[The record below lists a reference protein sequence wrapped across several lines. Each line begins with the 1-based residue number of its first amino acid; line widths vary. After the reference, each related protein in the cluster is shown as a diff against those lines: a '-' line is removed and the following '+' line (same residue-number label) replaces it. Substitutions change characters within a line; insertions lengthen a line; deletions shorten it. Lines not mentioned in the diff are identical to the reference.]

1 MKSAESHHTTK
12 PSAHPHGWQQDDS
25 ALIPRER
32 SLLIAW
38 WIAIILAVVFIVG
51 ATVLKPKPYW
61 EIVQFIGDGLVVT
74 FQITIVSM
82 TFALV
87 LGLVAG
93 LGRTATNSFF
103 NILASLYV
111 EVIRGIPLLAQ
122 LFWIYYA
129 MSRYIKLGPQVSAV
143 LGLTICYGAYIGETF
158 RGGIQ
163 SIPRGQMEAARAL
176 GLTRA
181 QAMRYVIIPQAVRV
195 ILPPV
200 GNEFIAMLKDSS
212 LVSVLAISDML
223 RRGREYASRTF
234 NYFETY
240 TLVALVYLLVTLI
253 FSRVVFYIEQGM
265 SRQDKEKPVSL
276 MHRLAGG
283 IVDFVVLDFIGLIV
297 YGLIQAA
304 ALVFAIASPYMPL
317 LIIMLVVIAVYVL
330 FFWTRSGRTPGM
342 MAVGLRL
349 SDEDGAHPTL
359 AQALKRLLFLVLPLP
374 GLSLLWMQWSPTG
387 EALHDR
393 FAGTRVG
400 RD

>member
-1 MKSAESHHTTK
+1 MKAESRAK
-12 PSAHPHGWQQDDS
+12 PQDQPRGWQQDDS
-25 ALIPRER
+25 AMIPRER
-32 SLLIAW
+32 SLVIAW
-38 WIAIILAVVFIVG
+38 WIAIVAAVVFIVG
-51 ATVLKPKPYW
+51 AVVLKPVPYR
-61 EIVQFIGDGLVVT
+61 EIVGFIGDGLVIT

-82 TFALV
+82 TFALI
-87 LGLVAG
+87 LGLIAG

-129 MSRYIKLGPQVSAV
+129 MSRFIRLGPQVSAV

-163 SIPRGQMEAARAL
+163 SIPKGQMEAARAL

-234 NYFETY
+234 AYFETY

-253 FSRVVFYIEQGM
+253 FSRVVFYIEHGM
-265 SRQDKEKPVSL
+265 SRQDKDKPVTL
-276 MHRLAGG
+276 MHRLAGVV
-283 IVDFVVLDFIGLIV
+283 VDLVVLDFIGLIV
-297 YGLIQAA
+297 YALIQSLALVVAELPVYTVLLIVMFVVGLIY
-304 ALVFAIASPYMPL
+304 L
-317 LIIMLVVIAVYVL
+317 L
-330 FFWTRSGRTPGM
+330 FFWTRAGRTPGM
-342 MAVGLRL
+342 MAVGLQL
-349 SDEDGAHPTL
+349 SAAQGKPPSM
-359 AQALKRLLFLVLPLP
+359 AQALKRLLFLILPLP

>member
-1 MKSAESHHTTK
+1 MKAESQK
-12 PSAHPHGWQQDDS
+12 EPALHPRGWQQDDS
-25 ALIPRER
+25 AMIPRER
-32 SLLIAW
+32 NLMIAW
-38 WIAIILAVVFIVG
+38 WIAIVLAVVFIVG
-51 ATVLKPKPYW
+51 AAVLKPVPYW
-61 EIVQFIGDGLVVT
+61 EIMRFISDGLVTT

-82 TFALV
+82 TFALI

-93 LGRTATNSFF
+93 LGRTTTNSFF

-129 MSRYIKLGPQVSAV
+129 MSRFIRLGPQVSAV

-163 SIPRGQMEAARAL
+163 SIPKGQMEAARAL
-176 GLTRA
+176 GLTRG

-234 NYFETY
+234 AYFETY

-253 FSRVVFYIEQGM
+253 FSRVVYYIEHGM
-265 SRQDKEKPVSL
+265 SRQDKDQPVTL

-283 IVDFVVLDFIGLIV
+283 VVDLVVLDFIGLIV
-297 YGLIQAA
+297 YALIQPVT
-304 ALVFAIASPYMPL
+304 LVFAGLSINLVLSVT
-317 LIIMLVVIAVYVL
+317 MLGVSLAYIL

-349 SDEDGAHPTL
+349 STAQGAHPSLT
-359 AQALKRLLFLVLPLP
+359 QALKRLLFLVLPLP
-374 GLSLLWMQWSPTG
+374 GLSLLWMQWSPSG
-387 EALHDR
+387 EPLHDR
-393 FAGTRVG
+393 LAHTRVA

>member
-1 MKSAESHHTTK
+1 MKAESHDKSTV
-12 PSAHPHGWQQDDS
+12 HPRGWQQDDS
-25 ALIPRER
+25 AIIPRER
-32 SLLIAW
+32 SLMIAW
-38 WIAIILAVVFIVG
+38 WIAIVVAVVFIVG
-51 ATVLKPKPYW
+51 AAVLKPVPYR
-61 EIVQFIGDGLVVT
+61 EIIGFIGDGLVMT

-82 TFALV
+82 TFALI
-87 LGLVAG
+87 LGLIAG

-129 MSRYIKLGPQVSAV
+129 MSRFIRLGPQVSAV

-163 SIPRGQMEAARAL
+163 SIPKGQMEAARAL

-181 QAMRYVIIPQAVRV
+181 QAMRHVIIPQAVRV

-234 NYFETY
+234 AYFETY

-253 FSRVVFYIEQGM
+253 FSRVVYYIEHGM
-265 SRQDKEKPVSL
+265 SREDKDKPVTL
-276 MHRLAGG
+276 MHRLAGVV
-283 IVDFVVLDFIGLIV
+283 VDLVVLDFIGLIV
-297 YGLIQAA
+297 YAVIQPL
-304 ALVFAIASPYMPL
+304 ALVFTGLPVNVVL
-317 LIIMLVVIAVYVL
+317 LVVMLVVSLTYIL
-330 FFWTRSGRTPGM
+330 FFWARAGRTPGM
-342 MAVGLRL
+342 MSVGLRL
-349 SDEDGAHPTL
+349 SDAQGEHPSL
-359 AQALKRLLFLVLPLP
+359 GQALKRLLFLILPLP

-393 FAGTRVG
+393 FARTHVA

>member
-1 MKSAESHHTTK
+1 MKAESHTK
-12 PSAHPHGWQQDDS
+12 PAVHPRGWQQDDS

-32 SLLIAW
+32 SLMIAW
-38 WIAIILAVVFIVG
+38 WIAIVAAVVFIVG
-51 ATVLKPKPYW
+51 AVVFKPAPYQ
-61 EIVQFIGDGLVVT
+61 EIIGFISDGLVIT

-82 TFALV
+82 TFALI
-87 LGLVAG
+87 LGLIAG

-129 MSRYIKLGPQVSAV
+129 MSRFIRLGPQVSAV

-163 SIPRGQMEAARAL
+163 SIPKGQMEAARAL
-176 GLTRA
+176 GLTRG

-234 NYFETY
+234 AYFETY

-253 FSRVVFYIEQGM
+253 FSRVVFYIEHGM
-265 SRQDKEKPVSL
+265 SRQNKDQPVTL

-283 IVDFVVLDFIGLIV
+283 MVDLVVLDFIGLIV
-297 YGLIQAA
+297 YALIQPL
-304 ALVFAIASPYMPL
+304 ALVFAGLPVTTVL
-317 LIIMLVVIAVYVL
+317 LVAMLVVSLIYIL

-342 MAVGLRL
+342 MAVGLQL
-349 SDEDGAHPTL
+349 ANAQGTHPSL
-359 AQALKRLLFLVLPLP
+359 AQALMRLLFLILPLP
-374 GLSLLWMQWSPTG
+374 GLSLLWMLWSPSG
-387 EALHDR
+387 EALNDR
-393 FAGTRVG
+393 FAHTRVT

>member
-1 MKSAESHHTTK
+1 MKSAVSHHTTK
-12 PSAHPHGWQQDDS
+12 SAAHPHGWQQDDS

-32 SLLIAW
+32 NLLIAW
-38 WIAIILAVVFIVG
+38 WIAVVLAVVFIVG
-51 ATVLKPKPYW
+51 AAVLKPVPYW
-61 EIVQFIGDGLVVT
+61 EIIQFIGDGLVVT

-82 TFALV
+82 TFALL
-87 LGLVAG
+87 LGLIAG
-93 LGRTATNSFF
+93 LGRTATNPFF

-129 MSRYIKLGPQVSAV
+129 MSRFIRLGPQVSAV

-163 SIPRGQMEAARAL
+163 SIPKGQMEAARAL
-176 GLTRA
+176 GLTRG
-181 QAMRYVIIPQAVRV
+181 QAMRYVIVPQAVRV

-234 NYFETY
+234 AYFETY

-283 IVDFVVLDFIGLIV
+283 VVDFVLLDLIGLIV
-297 YGLIQAA
+297 YGVIQAA
-304 ALVFAIASPYMPL
+304 AQIFILPSSYLIL
-317 LIIMLVVIAVYVL
+317 LIVMAVVSAVYIL
-330 FFWTRSGRTPGM
+330 YFWTHAGRTPGM

-349 SDEDGAHPTL
+349 TDEESAHPTM
-359 AQALKRLLFLVLPLP
+359 AQALKRLLFLILPLP

-387 EALHDR
+387 EPLHDR
-393 FAGTRVG
+393 FARTHVG

>member
-1 MKSAESHHTTK
+1 MKAVDSHAAK
-12 PSAHPHGWQQDDS
+12 PPAHAHLIQDDS
-25 ALIPRER
+25 AAIPRER
-32 SLLIAW
+32 SLVVAW
-38 WIAIILAVVFIVG
+38 WIAVIMALVFIIG
-51 ATVLKPKPYW
+51 ATIFKPDPYW
-61 EIVQFIGDGLVVT
+61 EIVRFIGDGLVIT
-74 FQITIVSM
+74 FEITIVSM
-82 TFALV
+82 TLALI
-87 LGLVAG
+87 LGLFAG
-93 LGRTATNSFF
+93 LGRTARNPVF
-103 NILASLYV
+103 NTLASLYV

-129 MSRYIKLGPQVSAV
+129 MSRFIRLGPNVSAV

-163 SIPRGQMEAARAL
+163 SIPKGQMEAARAL

-234 NYFETY
+234 AYFETY

-265 SRQDKEKPVSL
+265 SRQGKDEPVSL
-276 MHRLAGG
+276 MHRLASGV
-283 IVDFVVLDFIGLIV
+283 VDFVVLDFIGLIF
-297 YGLIQAA
+297 YGLLQ
-304 ALVFAIASPYMPL
+304 PL
-317 LIIMLVVIAVYVL
+317 LLINEDIPVNLILLGLMFVLSFIYTL
-330 FFWTRSGRTPGM
+330 FFWMRSGRTPGM
-342 MAVGLRL
+342 MAVGLRIVTVQGLPL
-349 SDEDGAHPTL
+349 SL
-359 AQALKRLLFLVLPLP
+359 IQALKRLVLLILPVP
-374 GLSLLWMQWSPTG
+374 GLSFLWMQGSSGGQPF
-387 EALHDR
+387 HDR
-393 FAGTRVG
+393 AAQTFVA

>member
-1 MKSAESHHTTK
+1 MKAESHTK
-12 PSAHPHGWQQDDS
+12 SAVHPRGWQQDDS

-32 SLLIAW
+32 SLMTAW
-38 WIAIILAVVFIVG
+38 WIAVVAAVVFIVG
-51 ATVLKPKPYW
+51 AALFKPVPYW
-61 EIVQFIGDGLVVT
+61 EIVGFIGDGLVIT

-82 TFALV
+82 TFALI
-87 LGLVAG
+87 LGLIAG

-129 MSRYIKLGPQVSAV
+129 MSRFIRLGPQVSAV

-163 SIPRGQMEAARAL
+163 SIPKGQMEAARAL

-234 NYFETY
+234 AYFETY

-253 FSRVVFYIEQGM
+253 FSRVVFYIEHGM
-265 SRQDKEKPVSL
+265 SRQDKDQPVTL

-283 IVDFVVLDFIGLIV
+283 VVDLVVLDFVGLIV
-297 YGLIQAA
+297 YGLLQPL
-304 ALVFAIASPYMPL
+304 ALVFAGLPVNAVL
-317 LIIMLVVIAVYVL
+317 LVVMLGVGLIYIL
-330 FFWTRSGRTPGM
+330 LFWTRSGRTPGM

-349 SDEDGAHPTL
+349 SNVEGAHPSL
-359 AQALKRLLFLVLPLP
+359 SQAFMRLLFLILPLP
-374 GLSLLWMQWSPTG
+374 GLSLLWMVWSPTG
-387 EALHDR
+387 EPLNDR
-393 FAGTRVG
+393 FAHTRVT

>member
-1 MKSAESHHTTK
+1 MKSSESHITK
-12 PSAHPHGWQQDDS
+12 PAPHPHGWQQDDS

-32 SLLIAW
+32 NLLIAW
-38 WIAIILAVVFIVG
+38 WIAIILAVLFIIGAAVF
-51 ATVLKPKPYW
+51 KPDPYW
-61 EIVQFIGDGLVVT
+61 EIIQFIGDGLVVT

-82 TFALV
+82 TLALI
-87 LGLVAG
+87 LGLIAG
-93 LGRTATNSFF
+93 LGRTATNPVF
-103 NILASLYV
+103 NTLASLYV

-129 MSRYIKLGPQVSAV
+129 MSRFIKLGPELSAV

-163 SIPRGQMEAARAL
+163 SIPKGQMEAARAL
-176 GLTRA
+176 GLTRG

-234 NYFETY
+234 AYFETY

-265 SRQDKEKPVSL
+265 SRQDKEQPVSL

-283 IVDFVVLDFIGLIV
+283 VADLVVLDFIGLIV
-297 YGLIQAA
+297 YGVIQVVG
-304 ALVFAIASPYMPL
+304 LPSPYLVL
-317 LIIMLVVIAVYVL
+317 LIVMAFLSAVYVL
-330 FFWTRSGRTPGM
+330 FFWTRAGRTPGM

-349 SDEDGAHPTL
+349 ANADGAHPTL
-359 AQALKRLLFLVLPLP
+359 MQSLRRLLFLILPLP
-374 GLSLLWMQWSPTG
+374 GLSLLWMLWSPTG
-387 EALHDR
+387 EPLHDR
-393 FAGTRVG
+393 FALTHII

>member
-1 MKSAESHHTTK
+1 MKAESHSNK
-12 PSAHPHGWQQDDS
+12 PPASHQGWQLDDS

-38 WIAIILAVVFIVG
+38 WIAIILALVFVIGTAVF
-51 ATVLKPKPYW
+51 KPVPYR
-61 EIVQFIGDGLVVT
+61 EIVKFIGDGLVVT

-82 TFALV
+82 TFALI
-87 LGLVAG
+87 LGLIAG
-93 LGRTATNSFF
+93 LGRTANTPAF

-129 MSRYIKLGPQVSAV
+129 MSRFIRLGPNVSAV

-163 SIPRGQMEAARAL
+163 SIPKGQMEAARAL

-234 NYFETY
+234 AYFETY

-265 SRQDKEKPVSL
+265 SRQDKDKPISL

-283 IVDFVVLDFIGLIV
+283 VVDLVVLDFIGLIV
-297 YGLIQAA
+297 YSLIQSA
-304 ALVFAIASPYMPL
+304 ALLFPALSVNMVLPL
-317 LIIMLVVIAVYVL
+317 AMLVIGVLYVL

-342 MAVGLRL
+342 MAVGLRIFAAEGEPL
-349 SDEDGAHPTL
+349 SLG
-359 AQALKRLLFLVLPLP
+359 QSLKRLLALLLPLP
-374 GLSLLWMQWSPTG
+374 GLSLLWLAWSPTA
-387 EALHDR
+387 EPLHDR
-393 FAGTRVG
+393 FARTYVA

>member
-1 MKSAESHHTTK
+1 MKTAESHHVAK
-12 PSAHPHGWQQDDS
+12 PAPPHHVWQDDS
-25 ALIPRER
+25 AAIPRER

-38 WIAIILAVVFIVG
+38 WIAVVLALAFIVG
-51 ATVLKPKPYW
+51 ATVFKPEPYW
-61 EIVQFIGDGLVVT
+61 EIVQFIGDGLVTT

-82 TFALV
+82 TLALI

-93 LGRTATNSFF
+93 LGRTSTNPVF
-103 NILASLYV
+103 NTLASLYV

-129 MSRYIKLGPQVSAV
+129 LSRFIKLGPTVSAV

-163 SIPRGQMEAARAL
+163 SIPKGQMEAARAL
-176 GLTRA
+176 GLTRG

-234 NYFETY
+234 AYFETY

-283 IVDFVVLDFIGLIV
+283 VVDLVVLDFLGLIV

-304 ALVFAIASPYMPL
+304 AAIFTGLPVASVL
-317 LIIMLVVIAVYVL
+317 LIVMLVIGLGYVL
-330 FFWTRSGRTPGM
+330 FFWTRAGQTPGM

-349 SDEDGAHPTL
+349 SDTEGVHPTL
-359 AQALKRLLFLVLPLP
+359 TQALKRLLFLILPLP
-374 GLSLLWMQWSPTG
+374 GLSLLWMLWSPTG
-387 EALHDR
+387 EPLHDR
-393 FAGTRVG
+393 LAHTHVA

>member
-1 MKSAESHHTTK
+1 MKAESHTK
-12 PSAHPHGWQQDDS
+12 PEVHPRGWQQDDS

-32 SLLIAW
+32 SLLTAW
-38 WIAIILAVVFIVG
+38 WIAIVAAVVFIVG
-51 ATVLKPKPYW
+51 AALLKPVPYL
-61 EIVQFIGDGLVVT
+61 EIVGFIGDGLVIT

-82 TFALV
+82 TFALI
-87 LGLVAG
+87 LGLIAG

-129 MSRYIKLGPQVSAV
+129 MSRFIRLGPQVSAV

-163 SIPRGQMEAARAL
+163 SIPKGQMEAARAL

-181 QAMRYVIIPQAVRV
+181 QAMRHVIIPQAVRV

-234 NYFETY
+234 AYFETY

-253 FSRVVFYIEQGM
+253 FSRVVFYIEHGM
-265 SRQDKEKPVSL
+265 SRQDKDQPVTL
-276 MHRLAGG
+276 MHRIAGAV
-283 IVDFVVLDFIGLIV
+283 VDLVVLDFVGLIV
-297 YGLIQAA
+297 YGLLQPL
-304 ALVFAIASPYMPL
+304 ALIFAGLPVNAVL
-317 LIIMLVVIAVYVL
+317 LVVMLLVSLIYIL
-330 FFWTRSGRTPGM
+330 FFWTRVGRTPGM
-342 MAVGLRL
+342 MAVGLQL
-349 SDEDGAHPTL
+349 TAAQGAHPSL
-359 AQALKRLLFLVLPLP
+359 GQALKRLLFLILPLP
-374 GLSLLWMQWSPTG
+374 GLSLLWMLWSPTG

-393 FAGTRVG
+393 FARTRVG

>member
-1 MKSAESHHTTK
+1 MKAESHHK
-12 PSAHPHGWQQDDS
+12 PAAHPHGWQQDDS
-25 ALIPRER
+25 AIIPRER
-32 SLLIAW
+32 SLMIAW
-38 WIAIILAVVFIVG
+38 WIAIVAAVIFIIG
-51 ATVLKPKPYW
+51 AAVLKPVPYS
-61 EIVQFIGDGLVVT
+61 EIIVFIGDGLVTT

-82 TFALV
+82 TFALI
-87 LGLVAG
+87 LGLIAG

-129 MSRYIKLGPQVSAV
+129 MSRFIRLGPQVSAV

-163 SIPRGQMEAARAL
+163 SIPKGQMEAARAL
-176 GLTRA
+176 GLTRG
-181 QAMRYVIIPQAVRV
+181 QAMRHVIIPQAVRV

-234 NYFETY
+234 AYFETY

-253 FSRVVFYIEQGM
+253 FSRVVYYIEHGM
-265 SRQDKEKPVSL
+265 SREDKDKPVTL
-276 MHRLAGG
+276 MHRLAGVV
-283 IVDFVVLDFIGLIV
+283 VDLVVLDFIGLIV
-297 YGLIQAA
+297 YALIQPL
-304 ALVFAIASPYMPL
+304 ALVVAEMPVYTVL
-317 LIIMLVVIAVYVL
+317 LIVMLVVGLIYLL
-330 FFWTRSGRTPGM
+330 FFWTRIGRTPGM

-349 SDEDGAHPTL
+349 YTVQAEHPSL
-359 AQALKRLLFLVLPLP
+359 AQALKRLWFLILPLP
-374 GLSLLWMQWSPTG
+374 GLSLLWMLWSPTG

-393 FAGTRVG
+393 FARTRVG

>member
-1 MKSAESHHTTK
+1 MKAESRAK
-12 PSAHPHGWQQDDS
+12 PEGQPRVWQQDDS
-25 ALIPRER
+25 AMIPRER
-32 SLLIAW
+32 SLMIAW
-38 WIAIILAVVFIVG
+38 WIAIVAAVVFIVG
-51 ATVLKPKPYW
+51 AVVFKPTPYW
-61 EIVQFIGDGLVVT
+61 EIVGFIGDGLVIT

-82 TFALV
+82 TFALI
-87 LGLVAG
+87 LGLIAG

-129 MSRYIKLGPQVSAV
+129 MSRFIRLGPQVSAV

-163 SIPRGQMEAARAL
+163 SIPKGQMEAARAL

-181 QAMRYVIIPQAVRV
+181 QAMRHVIIPQAVRV

-234 NYFETY
+234 AYFETY

-253 FSRVVFYIEQGM
+253 FSRVVFYIEHGM
-265 SRQDKEKPVSL
+265 SRQDKDQPVTL

-283 IVDFVVLDFIGLIV
+283 VVDLVVLDFVGLIV
-297 YGLIQAA
+297 YALIQPLALIFPEFPVITVLLVVMFVLGLIY
-304 ALVFAIASPYMPL
+304 LVF
-317 LIIMLVVIAVYVL
+317 
-330 FFWTRSGRTPGM
+330 FWVRSGRTPGM

-349 SDEDGAHPTL
+349 ANGQDTHPSL
-359 AQALKRLLFLVLPLP
+359 AQALKRLLFLILPVP
-374 GLSLLWMQWSPTG
+374 GLSLLWMFLPPTG
-387 EALHDR
+387 EPLHDR
-393 FAGTRVG
+393 FANTHVA